1 MCLSP
6 DGILSAGE
14 SFSSGFSNSAPEPID
29 RNRIGPWGGDGAE
42 GMGCREMSAELRA
55 DVLQCLGNSIQ
66 QKGMRRED

>member
-1 MCLSP
+1 MAFCLRERVSALDSP
-6 DGILSAGE
+6 ILLLKRL
-14 SFSSGFSNSAPEPID
+14 IV
-29 RNRIGPWGGDGAE
+29 NRIGPWGGDGAE